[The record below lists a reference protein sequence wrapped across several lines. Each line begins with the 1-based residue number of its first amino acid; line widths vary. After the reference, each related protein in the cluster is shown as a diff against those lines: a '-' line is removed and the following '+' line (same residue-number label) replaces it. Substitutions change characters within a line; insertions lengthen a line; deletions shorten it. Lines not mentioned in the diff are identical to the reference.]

1 MPWKP
6 WWPSMV
12 KPSPLMSLLAGGGHA
27 GFDPEA
33 WSLLFSEARRA
44 GLMARLAA
52 TLRLAEMAGARGL
65 PERLHGQAK
74 ASLIEAAAFQRD
86 VLREL
91 DHVQQALSGLGV
103 PVLLLKGAAYV
114 RLNLPAARGRIF
126 SDIDIVVAKASLGQ
140 AEAALMLGGWLT
152 GKLDPYD
159 QRYYREWSHEVP
171 PMTHR
176 RRGTTVDLHHALVMP
191 TCRIRVDSGKMLRE
205 AVPVDG
211 SDFWWR
217 LQDEDMV
224 LHAASHLMFN
234 SEFER
239 GLRDLWD
246 IDLLFRDFTSRSASF
261 PERLFERAREV
272 GLGEVIRE
280 ALRLARRLLGTPV
293 PENLLPGE
301 AKMTTRLVARAV
313 FSRHRQTRPAGQWLA
328 DRLLLGREMYL
339 RLPNRLL
346 LTHLAH
352 KASVGFAGTTPQK
365 NI

>member
-1 MPWKP
+1 MRWKP
-6 WWPSMV
+6 WWLSMT
-12 KPSPLMSLLAGGGHA
+12 KPSPLMSLLGGGGHD

-33 WSLLFSEARRA
+33 WSLLFSEARRV

-52 TLRLAEMAGARGL
+52 GLNLDKVAL
-65 PERLHGQAK
+65 PERLQK
-74 ASLIEAAAFQRD
+74 QVMASLVEAGAFQRD

-91 DHVQQALSGLGV
+91 EHIQQALQGLGV

-126 SDIDIVVAKASLGQ
+126 SDIDIVVARESLAQ
-140 AEAALMLGGWLT
+140 AEASLMLGGWQT
-152 GKLDPYD
+152 GQLDPYD
-159 QRYYREWSHEVP
+159 QRYYREWSHEIP

-191 TCRIRVDSGKMLRE
+191 TCRVRVDSGKMIRA

-211 SDFWWR
+211 SAFWWR

-234 SEFER
+234 AEFER

-246 IDLLFRDFTSRSASF
+246 IDLLFRDFTARSASF
-261 PERLFERAREV
+261 AERLLERAHEV
-272 GLGEVIRE
+272 GLAEVIRE
-280 ALRLARRLLGTPV
+280 ALWLAWRLLGTPV

-301 AKMTTRLVARAV
+301 AKMATRLVARAV
-313 FSRHRQTRPAGQWLA
+313 FSRHRLTRPTGQWLA
-328 DRLLLGREMYL
+328 DMLLLSREVYL

-352 KASVGFAGTTPQK
+352 KASLGFAGTTPHK
-365 NI
+365 AI